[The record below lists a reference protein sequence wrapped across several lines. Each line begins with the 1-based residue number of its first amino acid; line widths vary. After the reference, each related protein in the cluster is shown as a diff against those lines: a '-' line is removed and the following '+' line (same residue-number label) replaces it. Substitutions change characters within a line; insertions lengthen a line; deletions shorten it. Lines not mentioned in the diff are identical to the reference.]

1 MQNTNEIKYHMS
13 AVAET
18 RKITSAMNL
27 ISSARLQKVMKHIYY
42 NNEYLSRVQSS
53 MKHML
58 SSPRPV
64 DHSYLKTGV
73 GKRRLYIVV
82 AGDKGMVGSYNSD
95 VLNFALKEIEPFD
108 DIMLA
113 TIGLVAGDF
122 FRSKGIK
129 PDIEIPGLSQNPT
142 LYNARELMREIV
154 DLYSTDEVRSV
165 YFIYTTF
172 TMESASKPV
181 IDRFL
186 PLRIHDY
193 EDIKLSEPNREILY
207 VPSATEVFEK
217 LVPQYLVGIIFGA
230 LVQSHA
236 SEHFARMS
244 AMQSATD
251 NADELL
257 KKLKLKYNTARQSA
271 ITQEI
276 AEISGSLAA
285 DREVWI

>member
-95 VLNFALKEIEPFD
+95 VLNFALKETEPFD

-251 NADELL
+251 NADKLL